1 MSCTRLKLYRNL
13 LIKTTD
19 KGFTLIELLVVI
31 IILGVLSAVALP
43 SLLNQVGKAR
53 EVEAKETLSSLGA
66 SQQAYFFEQG
76 NFADQLEKLD
86 LVINGREYNYPQPS
100 INSSSGATQVIHEA
114 DAINPINENKRDYAM
129 GVIYDSG
136 SFEVIL
142 CQSNEPGDNALPST
156 TTFGTCDQ
164 GQRIQ

>member
-1 MSCTRLKLYRNL
+1 MSGTNLKLYKNL
-13 LIKTTD
+13 LIKKTNQ
-19 KGFTLIELLVVI
+19 GFTLIELLVVI

-53 EVEAKETLSSLGA
+53 EVEAKETLSSIGV
-66 SQQAYFFEQG
+66 SQQAYFFEKG

-86 LVINGREYNYPQPS
+86 IVIDGKEYDYLQPT
-100 INSSSGATQVIHEA
+100 INSSSGAIQVIHEA
-114 DAINPINENKRDYAM
+114 DAINPISESKRDYAM
-129 GVIYDSG
+129 GIIYDSG
-136 SFEVIL
+136 NFEVIL

-164 GQRIQ
+164 GKKIK

>member
-1 MSCTRLKLYRNL
+1 MSSTKLKLYQNL

-43 SLLNQVGKAR
+43 TLFNQVGKAR
-53 EVEAKETLSSLGA
+53 EVEAKETLSSIGA
-66 SQQAYFFEQG
+66 SQQAYFFEKG
-76 NFADQLEKLD
+76 EFADQLEKLD
-86 LVINGREYNYPQPS
+86 IVVNGKEYDYPQPN
-100 INSSSGATQVIHEA
+100 INSSSGAIQVIHEA

-142 CQSNEPGDNALPST
+142 CQSNKPGDNALPST
-156 TTFGTCDQ
+156 TTLGDCDQ
-164 GQRIQ
+164 GQKIK